1 MAVYYK
7 LVGLTTLFSNFF
19 YKNQY
24 TLFEIIKNEFRWQLK
39 NIVIYFMLPNFVAF
53 QHQNLFKYVYKK
65 YTTMRDL
72 YPKEYLFWNEKK
84 TKHFLYSYSKNRK
97 KSVIKQIMV
106 EENDDWI
113 QWERFEGKT
122 FSVFI
127 SCFIKINLDW

>member
-1 MAVYYK
+1 MGWLHCSLIFFIRINILYLRLSKMNFGGSLKISSFISCYQTSSLFNIK
-7 LVGLTTLFSNFF
+7 IYSNMFIRNTLQWEICIQ
-19 YKNQY
+19 KNTY
-24 TLFEIIKNEFRWQLK
+24 FETK
-39 NIVIYFMLPNFVAF
+39 
-53 QHQNLFKYVYKK
+53 
-65 YTTMRDL
+65 
-72 YPKEYLFWNEKK
+72 KK
-84 TKHFLYSYSKNRK
+84 THFLYSYSKNRK